1 MQTVG
6 VNVRPTS
13 VLLIEDDPEYRDR
26 VQSALTAENATAESC
41 ALFELEYAD
50 RMSTGLARLADGGV
64 NAVLLDLSLP
74 DGHGLDA
81 LIRLRNHGPDV
92 AIVVLSD
99 HDDSLG
105 LEAVKE
111 GAQDYL
117 VKEHLT
123 GNALGRAI
131 RYAIERH
138 RVQSALRQLALVD
151 TLTGLYNRRGF
162 FALAEHSVKL
172 AQRTGRGVVL
182 LFADL
187 DGMKQINDTFG
198 HQEGDRAMLEVAA
211 LLRNT
216 FRRSDI
222 VGRLGGDE
230 FAILALDAP
239 PQVAE
244 MLAARTI
251 ERVREANVSRERKYQ
266 LSLTI
271 GTAVFDYARTPTL
284 DHLLAEA
291 DRRLYEQKPG
301 KRHPFREMERG

>member
-6 VNVRPTS
+6 INVRPTS
-13 VLLIEDDPEYRDR
+13 VLLIEADPEYRDR
-26 VQSALTAENATAESC
+26 VQLALSAES
-41 ALFELEYAD
+41 AEEDSIVFELEYAD
-50 RMSTGLARLADGGV
+50 RMSTGLARLAEGGV

-99 HDDSLG
+99 HDDALG
-105 LEAVKE
+105 LQAVKE

-117 VKEHLT
+117 VKEHIS
-123 GNALGRAI
+123 GSALSRAI

-138 RVQSALRQLALVD
+138 RVQSALRQLTLVD
-151 TLTGLYNRRGF
+151 RLTGLYNRRGF

-172 AQRTGRGVVL
+172 AQRTGRGLVL
-182 LFADL
+182 LFGDL
-187 DGMKQINDTFG
+187 DGMKEINDNFG
-198 HQEGDRAMLEVAA
+198 HHEGDRAMLEAA
-211 LLRNT
+211 SVLRNA

-222 VGRLGGDE
+222 LGRLGGDE
-230 FAILALDAP
+230 FAVLALDAP

-244 MLAARTI
+244 LLASRVV
-251 ERVREANVSRERKYQ
+251 ERIAEASKARERGYR

-271 GTAVFDYARTPTL
+271 GTACFDHARTPTL

-291 DRRLYEQKPG
+291 DKRLYEQKPN
-301 KRHPFREMERG
+301 KRHPFRQAPR